1 MRQRA
6 LVLLSQIIGR
16 KLGVEVVFDPGIST
30 AATDGK
36 KIYLPPLND
45 TGNEEDAQLIAG
57 LLDHEAAHCRFTNFK
72 VHDGNPLIDGLTNIF
87 EDIFIERE
95 ISTVYPGSK
104 LNLNKTAAILV
115 GRGVLAMPKGT
126 ETPPDV
132 LCRVLMSGLRFELL
146 GQESLQPVHDAFRPY
161 LDLMLGWGLAE
172 KVWQVGLKA
181 EHITSTQ
188 GSQDLARE
196 IMALLQ
202 QSSQKPEPEPEP
214 DPEGQDGK
222 PDDQQGQADGQ
233 PQEAAGE
240 GSEGEGKPEQGEPG
254 SESSEQAGKSGDGSK
269 SKSQPGKGKGKG
281 EESDTEAQ
289 SGGTGSDQPG
299 EGGEQSGTEPSMTD
313 VQREAAE
320 QMANAG
326 EGEISNSSL
335 EAAISQSL
343 NNSGAV
349 DQHRRMGSGAGS
361 CNRVDVNAG
370 VVNDI
375 WYEKMR
381 VNAQP
386 MVSKL
391 GHRMDELIE
400 ATREEPMWRAQSGR
414 KLGRDCVSRLVSG
427 DFRVYGR
434 REEVDAIDTAV
445 AFVVDFS
452 GSMSRG
458 YGAESRMKAA
468 WDCYFSIAEILA
480 RQDVPFSAIA
490 FAGTISSLKEFEEG
504 FRAAKRGPNGNTGST
519 MTHEAVRYAGLRLL
533 GRSEARK
540 LMIVITDGIPA
551 DADAAAVEI
560 EELRAFGVETA
571 MIFINDDQGDANI
584 VNFGRI
590 LTNGGSTFEVA
601 IAPGMLAQSVFKAV
615 EKAV

>member
-16 KLGVEVVFDPGIST
+16 RLGVEVVFDPNIST
-30 AATDGK
+30 AATDGQ
-36 KIYLPPLND
+36 KIFLPPLND

-57 LLDHEAAHCRFTNFK
+57 LLDHEAAHCRFTNF
-72 VHDGNPLIDGLTNIF
+72 DISDRNPMIDALSNIF
-87 EDIFIERE
+87 EDIFIEKE
-95 ISTVYPGSK
+95 IVRVYPGSK

-115 GRGVLAMPKGT
+115 GRGVIAMPQGT

-132 LCRVLMSGLRFELL
+132 LVRVLMSGLRFKLL
-146 GQESLQPVHDAFRPY
+146 GQEPLQPVHDAFRPY
-161 LDLMLGWGLAE
+161 LDLMLGCGLAE
-172 KVWQVGLKA
+172 KIWQVGLKA
-181 EHITSTQ
+181 EHITSSQ
-188 GSQDLARE
+188 GSYDLARE

-202 QSSQKPEPEPEP
+202 QSSQQPDPEP
-214 DPEGQDGK
+214 DGQDGK
-222 PDDQQGQADGQ
+222 PDDQQDKEKGQ
-233 PQEAAGE
+233 PHEATGE
-240 GSEGEGKPEQGEPG
+240 GGKSNGKPEQGEPG
-254 SESSEQAGKSGDGSK
+254 SEGGDQAGKSGEG
-269 SKSQPGKGKGKG
+269 QPGNGDG
-281 EESDTEAQ
+281 Q
-289 SGGTGSDQPG
+289 SGAEPG
-299 EGGEQSGTEPSMTD
+299 MTD
-313 VQREAAE
+313 AQREAAE
-320 QMANAG
+320 RMSNAG

-349 DQHRRMGSGAGS
+349 DRHSRMGSGAGS
-361 CNRVDVNAG
+361 CNRVDVNSG
-370 VVNDI
+370 VVNDA
-375 WYEKMR
+375 WYEER
-381 VNAQP
+381 RINAQP

-434 REEVDAIDTAV
+434 REEVEAIDTAV
-445 AFVVDFS
+445 SFVVDFS

-480 RQDVPFSAIA
+480 RQDVPFSAVA

-504 FRAAKRGPNGNTGST
+504 FRAAKRGPKGNTGST

-533 GRSEARK
+533 VRTEARK

-601 IAPGMLAQSVFKAV
+601 IAPEMLAKSVFKAV